1 MWKSGKCSPG
11 IKERI
16 EMPGTYLLDTAPLI
30 YLMSQEESVPPSV
43 RRELADPKS
52 EVFYSQ
58 ISLWEIQIKYQLGKL
73 TMSDE
78 PATVLPRELAR
89 YGFTQLDLTVAA
101 IYGLSRLPPAHKD
114 PFDRILIVQAK
125 LTGATLVS
133 PDKAFSKYPIEV
145 FW

>member
-1 MWKSGKCSPG
+1 
-11 IKERI
+11 
-16 EMPGTYLLDTAPLI
+16 MPGTYLLDTAPLI
-30 YLMSQEESVPPSV
+30 YLMSQEDSVPVAV

-89 YGFTQLDLTVAA
+89 YGFTQLDLTDAA
-101 IYGLSRLPPAHKD
+101 IFALSRLPPLHRD
-114 PFDRILIVQAK
+114 PFDRMLIAQAK
-125 LTGATLVS
+125 MTGSTLIS
-133 PDKAFSKYPIEV
+133 PDKVFSQYPINVRWGDEA
-145 FW
+145 

>member
-1 MWKSGKCSPG
+1 MA
-11 IKERI
+11 
-16 EMPGTYLLDTAPLI
+16 GTYLLDTAPLV
-30 YLMSQEESVPPSV
+30 YLMGQEDYVPVAV

-101 IYGLSRLPPAHKD
+101 IYGLSRLPPVHKD

-125 LTGATLVS
+125 LTGSILVS
-133 PDKAFSKYPIEV
+133 PDKNFSKYPVEV
-145 FW
+145 FL